1 MNIRMNFNPDIENL
15 IYGHLRGR
23 LSSEEQARLDKL
35 MALQQKIS
43 ADLAAQKIG
52 KIFKVIIDRSE
63 GEYYIGRTE
72 FDSPEV
78 DPEVLIPV
86 SEGTLS
92 LGTFYEVKITD
103 ADDFDLYGTR
113 MF

>member
-1 MNIRMNFNPDIENL
+1 MLSYL
-15 IYGHLRGR
+15 INGSL
-23 LSSEEQARLDKL
+23 
-35 MALQQKIS
+35 
-43 ADLAAQKIG
+43 LAWLYL
-52 KIFKVIIDRSE
+52 IFSSE